1 MRKRWSYGDA
11 IQQANDYVANLSIP
25 KVVLDTNRPETELDF
40 SKVMT
45 ASAKE
50 LSDYLVVYG
59 GLKGLLEQ
67 HVADLEARKG
77 AMEAQ
82 FEEAYNIAMFK
93 VADKYRIENQ
103 RKPSKENL
111 RGEVLMTNP
120 ALMDLLRECI
130 NMKTVYQKTLGELRL
145 YTSAYATV
153 SRVVALR
160 TKSYEE
166 PVYGRDA

>member
-1 MRKRWSYGDA
+1 MSELVKITPEFQSLLVQSGDSNKA
-11 IQQANDYVANLSIP
+11 V
-25 KVVLDTNRPETELDF
+25 
-40 SKVMT
+40 
-45 ASAKE
+45 
-50 LSDYLVVYG
+50 
-59 GLKGLLEQ
+59 
-67 HVADLEARKG
+67 

-153 SRVVALR
+153 SRLVALR

-166 PVYGRDA
+166 SIYGRDA